1 MIGGMPGYIEAVC
14 HTDSIYF
21 YLSTLRVA
29 LRPFGRSL
37 MMPSRSG
44 RPPTSPARVTE
55 NVVVV
60 VITGEVVAVVVATVE
75 EQLVVTVEE

>member
-1 MIGGMPGYIEAVC
+1 MPGYIEAII

-60 VITGEVVAVVVATVE
+60 VITEVVVVVVVVATVE
-75 EQLVVTVEE
+75 EELVVTVEE